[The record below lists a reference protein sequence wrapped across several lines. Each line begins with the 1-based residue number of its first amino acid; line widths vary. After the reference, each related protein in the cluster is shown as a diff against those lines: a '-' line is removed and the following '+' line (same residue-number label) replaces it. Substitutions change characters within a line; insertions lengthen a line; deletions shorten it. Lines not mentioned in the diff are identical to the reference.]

1 MLGYLGGLYD
11 PIQKSNLI
19 NTDYIS
25 NCLLLVIQ
33 VVRAYPLCY
42 SPNDS
47 SEGNASAE
55 ADVSHTHLE

>member
-1 MLGYLGGLYD
+1 MIPFRKVTLSY
-11 PIQKSNLI
+11 
-19 NTDYIS
+19 TDYIS
-25 NCLLLVIQ
+25 NCWLLVIQ